1 MKGGGE
7 SRRGGEG
14 RDGGG
19 EEKGEEEEGEEGGK
33 EKKEEE
39 KGKEEMGEGGRE
51 EDHLYLKRPRNYKA
65 STLYLLSPP
74 YLPGRN
80 FVCIKM
86 ASSKRTYELKTNV
99 V

>member
-33 EKKEEE
+33 EKKE
-39 KGKEEMGEGGRE
+39 EEMGEGGRE